1 MRVRALLSTNIFRFL
16 VVVVFG
22 LCIDLT
28 VAWSLANFAGVS
40 LVYAAAGGFL
50 LAALFNYVLNELW
63 TFADENSHLSFKRA
77 LLYILL
83 MLVTLGSRLLL
94 VFLLS
99 PYGAGRVSSLAILIA
114 AASVSFVVNY
124 CLSRFVVYRRTI
136 GPTGSYASSRQ

>member
-1 MRVRALLSTNIFRFL
+1 MSFRALLSPNIFRFL

-22 LCIDLT
+22 LGVDLS
-28 VAWSLANFAGVS
+28 VAWSLANLAGIP
-40 LVYAAAGGFL
+40 LVYAASGGFL
-50 LAALFNYVLNELW
+50 LAAIFNYVLNELW
-63 TFADENSHLSFKRA
+63 TFADENNHLSFKRA

-83 MLVTLGSRLLL
+83 MLITLGTRLLL

-99 PYGAGRVSSLAILIA
+99 PYESGRVSSLAILIA
-114 AASVSFVVNY
+114 AAGASFVVNY